1 MMIELDEMKGY
12 LRVDH
17 DDDDALISQMIS
29 ASEKQCLDILRTD
42 DEQVLTD
49 APNGKLAVMFMTAYL
64 YEHREEA
71 DHHALAISLR
81 NLLFAAHEGGF

>member
-1 MMIELDEMKGY
+1 MEDLTTVKNY
-12 LRVDH
+12 LRVDY
-17 DDDDALISQMIS
+17 DDDNGIIEDMIRS
-29 ASEKQCLDILRTD
+29 ATSLVMDIARVDREEDLENVKTRKMA
-42 DEQVLTD
+42 VLY
-49 APNGKLAVMFMTAYL
+49 AIGYL

>member
-1 MMIELDEMKGY
+1 MEDLTTVKNY
-12 LRVDH
+12 LRVDY
-17 DDDDALISQMIS
+17 DDDDGIIEDMIRS
-29 ASEKQCLDILRTD
+29 ATSLVMDIARVDREEDL
-42 DEQVLTD
+42 ENVKNSKVAVLY
-49 APNGKLAVMFMTAYL
+49 AIGYL

>member
-1 MMIELDEMKGY
+1 MIDLTTVKNY
-12 LRVDH
+12 LRVDY
-17 DDDDALISQMIS
+17 DDDDGIIEDMIRS
-29 ASEKQCLDILRTD
+29 ATSLVMDIARVDQEEDLDD
-42 DEQVLTD
+42 VKNSKVAVLY
-49 APNGKLAVMFMTAYL
+49 AIGYL

>member
-1 MMIELDEMKGY
+1 MEDLTTVKNY
-12 LRVDH
+12 LRVDY
-17 DDDDALISQMIS
+17 DDDNGIIEDMIRS
-29 ASEKQCLDILRTD
+29 ATSLVMDIARVDKEEDL
-42 DEQVLTD
+42 ENVKNSKVAVLY
-49 APNGKLAVMFMTAYL
+49 AIGYL

>member
-1 MMIELDEMKGY
+1 MIDLTTVKNY
-12 LRVDH
+12 LRVDY
-17 DDDDALISQMIS
+17 DDDDGIIEDMIRS
-29 ASEKQCLDILRTD
+29 ATSFVMDIARVDQEEDLDNV
-42 DEQVLTD
+42 Q
-49 APNGKLAVMFMTAYL
+49 NGKIAVLYAIGYL

>member
-1 MMIELDEMKGY
+1 MIDLTTVKNY
-12 LRVDH
+12 LRVDY
-17 DDDDALISQMIS
+17 DDDDGIIEDMIRS
-29 ASEKQCLDILRTD
+29 ATSLVMDIARVDQEEDLDNVKNSKVA
-42 DEQVLTD
+42 VLY
-49 APNGKLAVMFMTAYL
+49 AIGYL

>member
-1 MMIELDEMKGY
+1 MIDLTTVKNY
-12 LRVDH
+12 LRVDY
-17 DDDDALISQMIS
+17 DDDDGIIEDMIRS
-29 ASEKQCLDILRTD
+29 ATSLVMDIARVDQEEDLDNV
-42 DEQVLTD
+42 Q
-49 APNGKLAVMFMTAYL
+49 NGKIAVLYAIGYL

>member
-1 MMIELDEMKGY
+1 MIDLTTVKNY
-12 LRVDH
+12 LRVDY
-17 DDDDALISQMIS
+17 DDDDGIIEDMIRS
-29 ASEKQCLDILRTD
+29 ATSLVMDIARVDQEEDLDNVKNSKVAILY
-42 DEQVLTD
+42 
-49 APNGKLAVMFMTAYL
+49 AIGYL

>member
-1 MMIELDEMKGY
+1 MEDLTTVKNY
-12 LRVDH
+12 LRVDY
-17 DDDDALISQMIS
+17 DDDDGIIEDMIRS
-29 ASEKQCLDILRTD
+29 ATSLVMDIARV
-42 DEQVLTD
+42 DEEEELENVKNSKVAVLY
-49 APNGKLAVMFMTAYL
+49 AIGYL

>member
-1 MMIELDEMKGY
+1 MEDLTTVKNY
-12 LRVDH
+12 LRVDY
-17 DDDDALISQMIS
+17 DDDDGIIEDMIRS
-29 ASEKQCLDILRTD
+29 ATSLVMDIARVDKEEDL
-42 DEQVLTD
+42 ESVENSKVAVLY
-49 APNGKLAVMFMTAYL
+49 AIGYL

>member
-1 MMIELDEMKGY
+1 MIDLTTVKNY
-12 LRVDH
+12 LRVDY
-17 DDDDALISQMIS
+17 DDDDGIIEDMIRS
-29 ASEKQCLDILRTD
+29 ATSLVMDIARVDEEEDLDNV
-42 DEQVLTD
+42 Q
-49 APNGKLAVMFMTAYL
+49 NGKIAVLYAIGYL

>member
-1 MMIELDEMKGY
+1 MEDLTTVKNY
-12 LRVDH
+12 LRVDY
-17 DDDDALISQMIS
+17 DDDDGIIEDMIRS
-29 ASEKQCLDILRTD
+29 ATSLVMDIARVDREEDL
-42 DEQVLTD
+42 ENVKNSKMAVLY
-49 APNGKLAVMFMTAYL
+49 AIGYL

>member
-1 MMIELDEMKGY
+1 MEDLTTVKNY
-12 LRVDH
+12 LRVDY
-17 DDDDALISQMIS
+17 DDDNGIIEDMIRS
-29 ASEKQCLDILRTD
+29 ATSLVMDIARVDREEDL
-42 DEQVLTD
+42 ENVKNSKVAVLY
-49 APNGKLAVMFMTAYL
+49 AIGYL